1 MNTLL
6 ETMTFTKGMEYLIAI
21 GFIIAFIAFWH
32 LVYGK
37 GKALT
42 MRVAVVAYMVL
53 GIAILVAS
61 CLSAA
66 PR

>member
-6 ETMTFTKGMEYLIAI
+6 EIMTFTKGMEYLIAI
-21 GFIIAFIAFWH
+21 GFIIAFVAFWQ
-32 LVYGK
+32 LVYERGK
-37 GKALT
+37 GSV
-42 MRVAVVAYMVL
+42 MRIAVLAYMVA